1 MSGGAKLVEGI
12 MDKLVRY
19 IETAAGRRRIVEV
32 LHKFTLIV
40 GTVVSAILLMA
51 ILLRRI

>member
-12 MDKLVRY
+12 MEKLVRY
-19 IETAAGRRRIVEV
+19 IETAAGRRRIVEM

-40 GTVVSAILLMA
+40 GTVVIAILLIA
-51 ILLRRI
+51 ILHRHI